1 MPPDVVCLR
10 PEEDFTRAGIAPP
23 ASLVIA
29 YRKPED
35 ADTPALIA
43 TARAL
48 VIPAVGGKLPAAWFE
63 QAHVELVQVTGAGV
77 DRLDEPAMKRL
88 GVAVANVPGGSN
100 EAVAEYALTSAA
112 ALLRRIPRA
121 SAEIRAGR
129 YAAFR
134 SRLIAENAAGLS
146 GLQVGIVGMGTI
158 GHAVARAFHSA
169 GCRIAYCDPAPRDA
183 RELAAL
189 DACSMPLAGLLA
201 TSDIVTLHVPLVA
214 GTRGL
219 IGAPELASMK
229 PDAVL
234 INAARGGIVD
244 EEALA
249 GHLAAR
255 RLAGAAIDVYSVEPP
270 PPDHP
275 LLTLSA
281 EASSNVLLTPH
292 IAGVTRQSSAFLFR
306 AAWENVSRV
315 LENCLEPLHRVY

>member
-1 MPPDVVCLR
+1 MPADVVCLR
-10 PEEDFTRAGIAPP
+10 PEEDFTRASVAPP
-23 ASLVIA
+23 ASLAIA

-35 ADTPALIA
+35 SDTQALIA

-48 VIPAVGGKLPAAWFE
+48 VIPAVGAKLPAAWFE
-63 QAHVELVQVTGAGV
+63 QAYVKLVQVTGAGV

-121 SAEIRAGR
+121 SVEIRAGR

-134 SRLIAENAAGLS
+134 GNLIAENVPGLS

-158 GHAVARAFHSA
+158 GHAVARAFHRA
-169 GCRIAYCDPAPRDA
+169 GSRIAYCDPAPRDA
-183 RELAAL
+183 RELATL
-189 DACSMPLAGLLA
+189 DACPMPLEQLMA
-201 TSDIVTLHVPLVA
+201 TSDIVTLHVPLVT

-219 IGAPELASMK
+219 IGAHELALMK
-229 PDAVL
+229 RDAVL
-234 INAARGGIVD
+234 INAARGGVVD
-244 EEALA
+244 EAALA
-249 GHLAAR
+249 GHLATG

-270 PPDHP
+270 PPDNP
-275 LLTLSA
+275 LLTLPARASA
-281 EASSNVLLTPH
+281 NVLLTPH

-315 LENCLEPLHRVY
+315 LENGLEPLNRVY